1 MRQTV
6 PLGRVAGVP
15 VGLHWSVL
23 AIVLLLAHGLAVAML
38 PAAAPDRTA
47 AAYWTVAL
55 ATATAFLGSVLVH
68 EFAHVLVARHYGVRV
83 RRVTLWLLG
92 GMAEFETE
100 PPHARAGLWT
110 ALAGPAVSLL
120 CAAVFGAGAAEVG
133 DLGTSPLTAA
143 SLTWLALGNGVL
155 AAFNLLPGAPLDGGR
170 AIAAVIWWL
179 RGDRAT
185 GQRAAARLGV
195 GLGTLVLLAGLV
207 EVLLLAEPGGVW
219 LMLIGAFLAAA
230 AHAER
235 ITGPL
240 PLADVRG
247 DRQA

>member
-120 CAAVFGAGAAEVG
+120 CAAVFGTGAAEVG

-143 SLTWLALGNGVL
+143 SLTWL
-155 AAFNLLPGAPLDGGR
+155 